1 MFAGQALPCAPGTF
15 RLPASRP
22 PAAWAGL
29 PLAWRR
35 ISEHIGIRYDD
46 FALVRPVVEQIRE
59 YLMNHDGLDT
69 TQTTMVHFNV
79 YGPHSLDIMV
89 YCFTRT
95 TVWTTYHEVREAV
108 LLGIGEIIERNG
120 AEIAFP
126 TRTLKVEMAE
136 A

>member
-15 RLPASRP
+15 RLPASWP

-35 ISEHIGIRYDD
+35 ISEHI
-46 FALVRPVVEQIRE
+46 
-59 YLMNHDGLDT
+59 
-69 TQTTMVHFNV
+69 
-79 YGPHSLDIMV
+79 
-89 YCFTRT
+89 
-95 TVWTTYHEVREAV
+95 
-108 LLGIGEIIERNG
+108 GIGEIIERNG